1 MHTSEKIGAIAAALA
16 KAQAE
21 IKNPTKDKTANIP
34 NKSGGPGFKYSY
46 ADFATALDE
55 IRPVLSKHGIAFVQG
70 TEWTGSL
77 IMLNTR
83 LIHESGEWMEG
94 QYPVGGM
101 ADHRTMGSAL
111 SYARRYALLSLIG
124 VQGEDDDDGEAD
136 QNARRDAPK
145 PAPAANPSISER
157 AAESIAD
164 TYIRKMNAAT
174 SLKSLEEEISKARA
188 AYGRMTPAEKTRMMD
203 VVEARR
209 AFWMNAPQD
218 SAA

>member
-1 MHTSEKIGAIAAALA
+1 MNTSPEIGKIAAALA

-55 IRPVLSKHGIAFVQG
+55 IRPILSKHELAFVQATDWNG
-70 TEWTGSL
+70 AL
-77 IMLNTR
+77 IILKTR
-83 LIHESGEWMEG
+83 LIHSSGEWIEG
-94 QYPVGGM
+94 TYPVCGM
-101 ADHRTMGSAL
+101 ADHRTMGSAF

-136 QNARRDAPK
+136 QQHKRDT
-145 PAPAANPSISER
+145 PAPARSNPPISER
-157 AAESIAD
+157 ATESIYDSYA
-164 TYIRKMNAAT
+164 RKINAAT
-174 SLKSLEEEISKARA
+174 SLKTLEEEIGKARA
-188 AYGRMTPAEKTRMMD
+188 AYSRFNQAEKDKMMD
-203 VVEARR
+203 LVEERR
-209 AFWMNAPQD
+209 AFWMQAPQD